1 MISGRVP
8 RPAVTEDDYS
18 YAGVH
23 KRAGLNH
30 VMSHK
35 VGQMMG
41 IWRVYNADSSGE
53 NHRLSII
60 CQMISSVNNQFL
72 ILYAPPCPTYCSTVC
87 VIGFMT
93 EGLNVK
99 WGAVSPMKS
108 TAKALIHVGFENKI
122 VAFKLLKLGIFHQFL
137 FH

>member
-1 MISGRVP
+1 MRHPVLL
-8 RPAVTEDDYS
+8 T
-18 YAGVH
+18 
-23 KRAGLNH
+23 
-30 VMSHK
+30 
-35 VGQMMG
+35 
-41 IWRVYNADSSGE
+41 ADP
-53 NHRLSII
+53 L
-60 CQMISSVNNQFL
+60 
-72 ILYAPPCPTYCSTVC
+72 C

-99 WGAVSPMKS
+99 WGAVSLMKS